1 LIEIRKG
8 AGALWK
14 FPSHPH
20 FYCLLTL
27 KIFKGGYA
35 GMIQLDKRKPQRGG
49 SSVRSRAGMVGTL
62 ATTLGLLSATS
73 AFADQGGRW
82 VSTWGQPA
90 VTTAQAPSDQT
101 IREIQRISVGGNWL
115 RVRLSNE
122 FNSAAINVGEAHVA
136 LAGSAGSI
144 HSDRKLTF
152 GGQSSIVI
160 PPNAAIYSD
169 PAELTTPTN
178 GSVAVS
184 LFLPTNSGMVTIHPA
199 AIDTAYITNG
209 NTTGASSA
217 GGATKSAMRYMLSE
231 LQVFAADNAA
241 AIATLGDSI
250 TEGVDST
257 EDASH
262 RWPDFLA
269 DRLAVA
275 RGIAPRGVNNA
286 GIGGNRVLNDNPP
299 NPYSNFGQGAL
310 ARLDRDV
317 LAQGHVKFLI
327 VLEGVNDLGLPGFV
341 GVPQQTVTADQL
353 IGAYRQII
361 ARAHEHD
368 IKVIGGT
375 ITPFAGA
382 LEPNYWSP
390 AGEAIREAANNF
402 ILKGGEFD
410 GTIDFAA
417 AVADPK
423 KPTFL
428 AAQFNGGDGLHLSD
442 AGYQAM
448 ANAIDLRLFKDPGE
462 MTERY

>member
-1 LIEIRKG
+1 
-8 AGALWK
+8 
-14 FPSHPH
+14 
-20 FYCLLTL
+20 
-27 KIFKGGYA
+27 
-35 GMIQLDKRKPQRGG
+35 MIPINKRKLHRSGP
-49 SSVRSRAGMVGTL
+49 SVRIGAAVAGTF
-62 ATTLGLLSATS
+62 ATALGLLSAT
-73 AFADQGGRW
+73 AALADRDGRW

-90 VTTAQAPSDQT
+90 VTTAQAPSNQT
-101 IREIQRISVGGNWL
+101 IREIQRISIGGNWL

-136 LAGSAGSI
+136 LAGSAGSTVP

-152 GGQSSIVI
+152 GGQSSIII

-169 PAELTTPTN
+169 PVELTTPTN

-184 LFLPTNSGMVTIHPA
+184 LFLPTNSGMVSIHPSA
-199 AIDTAYITNG
+199 LDTAYVTNG

-217 GGATKSAMRYMLSE
+217 GAATKSAMRYMLSE
-231 LQVFAADNAA
+231 LQVFAEGDAA
-241 AIATLGDSI
+241 AILTLGDSI

-257 EDASH
+257 SDASH

-269 DRLAVA
+269 DRLATA

-286 GIGGNRVLNDNPP
+286 GIGGNRLLNDNPP
-299 NPYSNFGQGAL
+299 NPFANFGQGAL

-317 LAQGHVKFLI
+317 LAQGHVKYLI
-327 VLEGVNDLGLPGFV
+327 VLEGVNDLGLPGFI
-341 GVPQQTVTADQL
+341 GVPQQTVTADQV

-361 ARAHEHD
+361 ARAHEHG

-382 LEPNYWSP
+382 LEPNYWTP
-390 AGEAIREAANNF
+390 AGEAIREAANHF
-402 ILKGGEFD
+402 ILKSGEFD

-428 AAQFNGGDGLHLSD
+428 ATPFNGGDGLHLSD

-448 ANAIDLRLFKDPGE
+448 ANAIDLRLFKDLGW
-462 MTERY
+462 